1 MTSGASWDRIDRY
14 VAISTDTHAGA
25 DLLDY
30 KPYLPTQ
37 LQDDFDAWAR
47 TYVSPFDDWSS
58 PPLGAEQECFGGVL
72 LPAVSPGDPNVAPL
86 FHTRYEPL
94 WALCT
99 ALDLT
104 VVQHAG
110 AVVR

>member
-1 MTSGASWDRIDRY
+1 MIQVFPND
-14 VAISTDTHAGA
+14 V
-25 DLLDY
+25 DLALDEIR
-30 KPYLPTQ
+30 
-37 LQDDFDAWAR
+37 W
-47 TYVSPFDDWSS
+47 
-58 PPLGAEQECFGGVL
+58 GAEQECFGGVL

-110 AVVR
+110 QVVR